1 MAEEKQEI
9 QNNAKCSY
17 CGNDTFCDSC
27 LKAPDKDAEHMCFE
41 CYQQMGGQMPA
52 DKKVHLCIP
61 PEKMAE
67 LFQRYLDNNVGQAFE
82 ELWNA
87 EKKKLKEM
95 SKQEIA
101 QACFFEGARF
111 MYAFMQNM
119 SAEQKPEGAE
129 AGGQAKEQ
137 PKKKE

>member
-1 MAEEKQEI
+1 MAEEKPET
-9 QNNAKCSY
+9 QNNVKCSY

-27 LKAPDKDAEHMCFE
+27 QKAPDNTAEHMCFE
-41 CYQQMGGQMPA
+41 CYQQMGGQMPQ

-61 PEKMAE
+61 PEKMVE
-67 LFQRYLDNNVGQAFE
+67 LYERFLDDNTGHAFE

-111 MYAFMQNM
+111 MYAFMQKM
-119 SAEQKPEGAE
+119 SAEQAGQQPEKAE
-129 AGGQAKEQ
+129 EK
-137 PKKKE
+137 